1 MESNRQ
7 GQRYTTW
14 FLWKEDLTTA
24 EINAMEAQ
32 GQSTTKEMS
41 NSAISWQANGDSV
54 LGHKG
59 HHPH

>member
-1 MESNRQ
+1 MESNC
-7 GQRYTTW
+7 RYMTG
-14 FLWKEDLTTA
+14 FLCKDGVTTA

-32 GQSTTKEMS
+32 GQSIAKEMS